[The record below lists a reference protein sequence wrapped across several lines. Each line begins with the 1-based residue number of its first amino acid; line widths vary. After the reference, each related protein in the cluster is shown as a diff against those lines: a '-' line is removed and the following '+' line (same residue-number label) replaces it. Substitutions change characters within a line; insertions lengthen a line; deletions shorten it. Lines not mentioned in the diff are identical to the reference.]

1 MLILLR
7 NAIADVEKAY
17 NEYRFADVV
26 STLTNLMTND
36 LSAYYMDYTKD
47 ILYCNDVNDRSR
59 RVVQTVLYTAVEVL
73 AKLWAPILP
82 HTMEEVN
89 DYMKWNAESIHLE
102 DFPVLN
108 LDFDTEA
115 IEKDMQVLFDLR
127 KKVLKALED
136 ARSEGMIGKALEARV
151 TLHVD
156 QETEATMRRILDN
169 PAQWFIV
176 SQVVLTDQG
185 EEVSVS
191 KAEGHVCPRCWNV
204 TTAENED
211 SLCDRCEA
219 VMHHC

>member
-1 MLILLR
+1 
-7 NAIADVEKAY
+7 
-17 NEYRFADVV
+17 
-26 STLTNLMTND
+26 
-36 LSAYYMDYTKD
+36 
-47 ILYCNDVNDRSR
+47 
-59 RVVQTVLYTAVEVL
+59 
-73 AKLWAPILP
+73 
-82 HTMEEVN
+82 
-89 DYMKWNAESIHLE
+89 
-102 DFPVLN
+102 
-108 LDFDTEA
+108 
-115 IEKDMQVLFDLR
+115 MQVLFDLR